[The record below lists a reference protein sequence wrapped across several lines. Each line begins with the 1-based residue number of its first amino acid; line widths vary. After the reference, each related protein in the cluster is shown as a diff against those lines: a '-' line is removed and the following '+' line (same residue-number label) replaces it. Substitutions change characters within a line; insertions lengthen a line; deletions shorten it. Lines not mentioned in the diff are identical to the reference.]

1 MQLSCKPVLILGT
14 APPPPHPDSLAS
26 LDVFSL
32 AAAAAA
38 GTAGT
43 PLTASSPSVYKEKT
57 SGFPLFSSGKQQQQ
71 QLLEGEETAPLFYQ
85 PGKRGFYTPRQGRP
99 TEVRLNA
106 FRNVGRLIGLCLL
119 QNELCPLFLNRH
131 VIKVRQNIV
140 VTQELDLVLI
150 YW

>member
-1 MQLSCKPVLILGT
+1 
-14 APPPPHPDSLAS
+14 
-26 LDVFSL
+26 VFSL

-38 GTAGT
+38 GGSS
-43 PLTASSPSVYKEKT
+43 PLTAAAASSSPAAAPLYKEKA
-57 SGFPLFSSGKQQQQ
+57 SGFLILAGSNNKQQQQ
-71 QLLEGEETAPLFYQ
+71 QQQQLVGEETAPLFYQ

-131 VIKVRQNIV
+131 VIKVV
-140 VTQELDLVLI
+140 MLVLI
-150 YW
+150 KDGVLYKL

>member
-1 MQLSCKPVLILGT
+1 M
-14 APPPPHPDSLAS
+14 
-26 LDVFSL
+26 FSL

-38 GTAGT
+38 GGGGT
-43 PLTASSPSVYKEKT
+43 PLSASNSPSLYKEKSSSFLLLT
-57 SGFPLFSSGKQQQQ
+57 SSK
-71 QLLEGEETAPLFYQ
+71 LEGEETAPLFYQ

-131 VIKVRQNIV
+131 VIKV
-140 VTQELDLVLI
+140 L
-150 YW
+150 